1 MRYRCVLPFHPTI
14 RPGSSLRKHPF
25 LLALLRWERFARPQR
40 RWAWRNGCFRSQS
53 GQQFKFMSKMT
64 MGQLS
69 ANKKGADIL
78 VYPIMK
84 SFYLMSFFVT
94 RQQLNPLFPCVI
106 NKQSVNVLNIKIVL
120 RANHCLDRS
129 FGF

>member
-1 MRYRCVLPFHPTI
+1 
-14 RPGSSLRKHPF
+14 
-25 LLALLRWERFARPQR
+25 
-40 RWAWRNGCFRSQS
+40 
-53 GQQFKFMSKMT
+53 

-94 RQQLNPLFPCVI
+94 EDNNLIRFSLVW
-106 NKQSVNVLNIKIVL
+106 
-120 RANHCLDRS
+120 
-129 FGF
+129 

>member
-1 MRYRCVLPFHPTI
+1 
-14 RPGSSLRKHPF
+14 
-25 LLALLRWERFARPQR
+25 
-40 RWAWRNGCFRSQS
+40 
-53 GQQFKFMSKMT
+53 

-120 RANHCLDRS
+120 HANHCLDRS